1 MSDWTPAARE
11 ELERYFEQVRGRIKA
26 SGADPVEVIDDLRRH
41 VHEEVAAAGLV
52 VVTEEDV
59 RRITA
64 RVGVP
69 EASAQGGQPGAALP
83 PLQQS
88 SPPDPLPDVGGPS
101 LWLVVFGVGLP
112 IVSLAF
118 ELFSGICGGAFF
130 DPIPTFW
137 HVGLILLVPLANW
150 LAWWALREE
159 RVQLRARLGWANG
172 IALGVSLF
180 YAIVFL
186 PLSLPGLIGVIWFGF
201 GLLPLSPLC
210 AFISAI
216 ALRRGLRRLG
226 MESERVSLPGL
237 WRGMALALLALAL
250 VESPVWVTR
259 WGMRMAL
266 AEDAQT
272 RSRGLGW
279 LRRLGHQETMLRDC
293 YGRTPMARGMDP
305 LTWVF
310 GADPVSSDQARTL
323 FYQVEGRTFDSFRA
337 PNVRMGRGSWVELRD
352 WTWDADQG
360 GTVVGGR
367 LHGLGLETSRLD
379 AVMDPDAGL
388 AYTEWTLEFRN
399 SAQRQREARAQ
410 ILLPPGAVVSRLTL
424 WVNGEER
431 EAAFAG
437 RAQVREAYQQVAIRQ
452 RRDPVLV
459 TTCGPDRVL
468 IQCFPVPANNG
479 KMKVRVGITAPLA
492 LESAG
497 LGVLRWPCFLERNFT
512 LSESLRHSVWADSPR
527 SLTTEEGLLKSEEA
541 KPGLHSLRGQMSD
554 SELAAPRNALRAQR
568 DSQVSMAWTQ
578 ETRGTTNG
586 HIRQTIEEASPSA
599 LKHVVCVVDGSRA
612 MSPHLADIATALAGF
627 APETDLRLL
636 TASDSAEI
644 SASPASP
651 RGANSRDDAIRQ
663 LRQINPVGGQ
673 DNVPALVRA
682 WDLAAERPGS
692 AILWIHGPQ
701 PIEMQSVEALRQ
713 DWERRPGGPVLYEIQ
728 TGTGPNRVLEKLDG
742 VRAVRSVPRFG
753 SLSQDILR
761 LIEVLEGRKHS
772 LEYRRELF
780 TGGSVP
786 ADDKGHP
793 TSMHL
798 ARLWAAD
805 EVNRLRKVKQIE
817 PAMELAAL
825 YQLVTPVTG
834 AVVLETA
841 AQYRATGLQ
850 PVDATTVPS
859 IPEPETWILLVA
871 GLVVVVMARRK
882 RARREGVAL
891 R

>member
-26 SGADPVEVIDDLRRH
+26 SGADPEEVIDDLRRH

-69 EASAQGGQPGAALP
+69 EASAPGQRGEAP
-83 PLQQS
+83 PLLPQ
-88 SPPDPLPDVGGPS
+88 PPLPDPWPGRAGPS
-101 LWLVVFGVGLP
+101 LWWVVFGVGLP
-112 IVSLAF
+112 IVALAF
-118 ELFSGICGGAFF
+118 ELISGICGGAFF
-130 DPIPTFW
+130 DPIPTIW
-137 HVGLILLVPLANW
+137 HVGLVALVPIANF
-150 LAWWALREE
+150 LAWWALRED
-159 RVQLRARLGWANG
+159 RVQLRTRLGWVNG
-172 IALGVSLF
+172 VALGVSLF
-180 YAIVFL
+180 YSLVFL

-201 GLLPLSPLC
+201 GLLPLSPLL
-210 AFISAI
+210 AFISAM
-216 ALRRGLRRLG
+216 ALRQWLRRLG
-226 MESERVSLPGL
+226 MGSERASLPGL
-237 WRGMALALLALAL
+237 WRGMALGLLALAL
-250 VESPVWVTR
+250 VEAPVWVTR

-272 RSRGLGW
+272 RSQGLGW
-279 LRRLGHQETMLRDC
+279 LRKFGHRQTMLRDC
-293 YGRTPMARGMDP
+293 YGRTPMAREMDP

-310 GADPVSSDQARTL
+310 GADPASPQQARAL
-323 FYQVEGRTFDSFRA
+323 FYQVEGRTFDSLPA
-337 PNVRMGRGSWVELRD
+337 PDVRSGRGTWVELRD
-352 WTWDADQG
+352 WTWDGDQG

-367 LHGLGLETSRLD
+367 LQGLGLETSRLD

-399 SAQRQREARAQ
+399 RSERQREARAQ

-468 IQCFPVPANNG
+468 VQCFPVPPNNG
-479 KMKVRVGITAPLA
+479 TMKVRLGITAPLA

-527 SLTTEEGLLKSEEA
+527 LLATQEGLLKSEEA

-554 SELAAPRNALRAQR
+554 SDLAAPRNAVRAQR
-568 DSQVSMAWTQ
+568 DPGIRVAWTQ
-578 ETRGTTNG
+578 ETRGTTNT
-586 HIRQTIEEASPSA
+586 HIRQTIEEARQSA
-599 LKHVVCVVDGSRA
+599 LKHVVCVVDGSEA
-612 MSPHLADIATALAGF
+612 MNTHLAEIATALTGF
-627 APETDLRLL
+627 APETDVRLL
-636 TASDSAEI
+636 AASDSADA
-644 SASPASP
+644 SASPASASGTNP
-651 RGANSRDDAIRQ
+651 RDHAIRQ
-663 LRQINPVGGQ
+663 LRQIDLIGGQ

-682 WDLAAERPGS
+682 WDLAAEHPGS
-692 AILWIHGPQ
+692 AIVWIHGPQ
-701 PIEMQSVEALRQ
+701 PVEMESVEALRQ
-713 DWERRPGGPVLYEIQ
+713 DWERRPNGPVLYEIQ
-728 TGTGPNRVLEKLDG
+728 TGTGPNRVIEKLDG
-742 VRAVRSVPRFG
+742 VRAVHSVARFG
-753 SLSQDILR
+753 SLGQDISR
-761 LIEVLEGRKHS
+761 LIDLLEGRRNP
-772 LEYRRELF
+772 LEYRRELL
-780 TGGSVP
+780 TAAPLP
-786 ADDKGHP
+786 AGDTARA

-805 EVNRLRKVKQIE
+805 EVSRLRKAKQLE

-841 AQYRATGLQ
+841 AQYRQTGLQ

-859 IPEPETWILLVA
+859 IPEPQTWILLAA
-871 GLVVVVMARRK
+871 GLAVLVVAHRK
-882 RARREGVAL
+882 RAGRQTVA
-891 R
+891 RG